1 MMTPWGR
8 IGGSQENVRDLGPLA
23 EMVKFAGGLP
33 GAAGGSKY
41 RIYGVL
47 HNLMRNIMKSKNN

>member
-23 EMVKFAGGLP
+23 EMVKSAGGLP
-33 GAAGGSKY
+33 GAAGGSIQIQSTKY
-41 RIYGVL
+41 MVYYI
-47 HNLMRNIMKSKNN
+47 I